1 MSVCEGDTIRFDI
14 QFSAGD
20 KSQLQF
26 FHDGRRVEESD
37 GGGVGITFANDVASL
52 TIQGGSSEAEVAGV
66 RIRKLRFLVGAKAAT
81 RDATGYRQ
89 NLVGPSWATSAL
101 MPLCRCSPRRPG
113 QILAIPCYVP
123 GRN

>member
-66 RIRKLRFLVGAKAAT
+66 RIRKLRFLVGGKAAT
-81 RDATGYRQ
+81 KERENIKSRIFWPEKQPQYKPKNT
-89 NLVGPSWATSAL
+89 LK
-101 MPLCRCSPRRPG
+101 
-113 QILAIPCYVP
+113 
-123 GRN
+123 